1 MLKSMTGFSRY
12 ENQDGE
18 LTCKVEIRSVNNRFI
33 DINTRLPKSLSSL
46 ELPLKKLV
54 KSRCSRGSFD
64 ISISIEKNGE
74 SGADLEIIPNLPLAA
89 QYLKAFNTIRENLGL
104 KGEIDINTILAL
116 RDIVKPEPKKND
128 ESNDEMVLT
137 TVEKA
142 LTELIKMR
150 EEEGINLENAISDQI
165 SCIEEIGHTISSKQ
179 KMTVQEFQKRLK
191 EKIQLLANS
200 TELDPARIAQETA
213 LLADRCDVTEEIVRL
228 ESHLKQFCK
237 LVASSEPQGR
247 KLEFLTQEINREVN
261 TIGSKTINLE
271 VSQAVIEMKSYL
283 EKIREQL
290 ANIE

>member
-1 MLKSMTGFSRY
+1 MTGFSRY

-116 RDIVKPEPKKND
+116 RDLVKPEPKKND
-128 ESNDEMVLT
+128 ESNDEMILS
-137 TVEKA
+137 TVERA

-150 EEEGINLENAISDQI
+150 GEEGINLEDAISNQI
-165 SCIEEIGHTISSKQ
+165 SGIEKIGQTISSKQ
-179 KMTVQEFQKRLK
+179 NVTVQEFQKRLQ

-228 ESHLKQFCK
+228 ESHLKQFHK

>member
-1 MLKSMTGFSRY
+1 MTGFSRY

-64 ISISIEKNGE
+64 ISISIEKNGA
-74 SGADLEIIPNLPLAA
+74 SGAELEIIPNLPLAA

-116 RDIVKPEPKKND
+116 RDLVKPEPKKND
-128 ESNDEMVLT
+128 ESNDEMILS
-137 TVEKA
+137 TVERA

-150 EEEGINLENAISDQI
+150 GEEGINLEDAISNQI
-165 SCIEEIGHTISSKQ
+165 SGIEKIGQTISSKQ
-179 KMTVQEFQKRLK
+179 NVTVQEFQKRLQ

-228 ESHLKQFCK
+228 ESHLKQFHK

>member
-1 MLKSMTGFSRY
+1 MTGFSRY

-74 SGADLEIIPNLPLAA
+74 SGAELEIIPNLPLAA

-116 RDIVKPEPKKND
+116 RDLVKPEPKEID
-128 ESNDEMVLT
+128 ESNDEMILS
-137 TVEKA
+137 TVERA

-150 EEEGINLENAISDQI
+150 GEEGINLEDAISNQI
-165 SCIEEIGHTISSKQ
+165 SGIEKIGQTISSKQ
-179 KMTVQEFQKRLK
+179 NVTVQEFQKRLQ

-228 ESHLKQFCK
+228 ESHLKQFHK

>member
-64 ISISIEKNGE
+64 ISISIEKNGA
-74 SGADLEIIPNLPLAA
+74 SGAELEIIPNLPLAA

-116 RDIVKPEPKKND
+116 RDLVKPEPKKND
-128 ESNDEMVLT
+128 ESNDEMILS
-137 TVEKA
+137 TVERA

-150 EEEGINLENAISDQI
+150 GEEGINLEDAISNQI
-165 SCIEEIGHTISSKQ
+165 SGIEKIGQTISSKQ
-179 KMTVQEFQKRLK
+179 NVTVQEFQKRLQ

-228 ESHLKQFCK
+228 ESHLKQFHK

>member
-64 ISISIEKNGE
+64 ISISIEKNGA
-74 SGADLEIIPNLPLAA
+74 SGAELEIIPNLPLAA

-116 RDIVKPEPKKND
+116 RDLVKPEPKEID
-128 ESNDEMVLT
+128 ESNDEMILS
-137 TVEKA
+137 TVERA

-150 EEEGINLENAISDQI
+150 GEEGINLEDAISNQI
-165 SCIEEIGHTISSKQ
+165 SGIEKIGQTISSKQ
-179 KMTVQEFQKRLK
+179 NVTVQEFQKRLQ
-191 EKIQLLANS
+191 EKIQLLTNS

-228 ESHLKQFCK
+228 ESHLKQFHK

>member
-12 ENQDGE
+12 ESQDGE

-64 ISISIEKNGE
+64 ISISIEKNGA
-74 SGADLEIIPNLPLAA
+74 SGAELEIIPNLPLAA
-89 QYLKAFNTIRENLGL
+89 QYLKAFNTIRENLGF

-116 RDIVKPEPKKND
+116 RDLVKAEPKKND
-128 ESNDEMVLT
+128 ESNDEMMLS
-137 TVEKA
+137 TVERA

-150 EEEGINLENAISDQI
+150 GEEGINLEDAISNQI
-165 SCIEEIGHTISSKQ
+165 SGIEKIGQTISSKQ
-179 KMTVQEFQKRLK
+179 NVTVQEFQKRLQ

-228 ESHLKQFCK
+228 ESHLKQFHK